1 MAEFILV
8 ITPAGGV
15 TAAII
20 GDRSAINQ
28 AIADNRRPRSLF
40 AGFQVGHFTDE
51 DAGTG
56 CTVVLPPPDNVTSCD
71 VRGSSPSSRE
81 LELLHLDRRL
91 EEVSALLLTGGSA
104 FGLAAADGVMTW
116 LAERGVG
123 YRTAAAVVPIVPAA
137 VIFDLRAGSASPPGA
152 IAGRAACEAATEE
165 DVATGLVGAGRGA
178 TVGKWAG
185 RQHATEGGLGLGHA
199 ESGGHQVGALAVVN
213 PVGDV
218 ISSEGVVIA
227 GTTAVRPSFTGPGSE
242 EVELPANTVLAV
254 VATTASLDKRAVRW
268 LAARGSDGVTVSVR
282 PAHTRYDGDVTFA
295 CAAPSRADFPA
306 DLDVLGRLATE
317 AVASAIRQAVTR

>member
-1 MAEFILV
+1 MSGL
-8 ITPAGGV
+8 
-15 TAAII
+15 
-20 GDRSAINQ
+20 
-28 AIADNRRPRSLF
+28 L
-40 AGFQVGHFTDE
+40 AGFRVGHFTDE
-51 DAGTG
+51 NAATG
-56 CTVVLPPPDNVTSCD
+56 CTVVLPPPGNVTSCD

-91 EEVSALLLTGGSA
+91 EEVHAVLLTGGSA
-104 FGLAAADGVMTW
+104 FGLAAADGVMNW

-137 VIFDLRAGSASPPGA
+137 VIFDLLPGKASPPRA
-152 IAGRAACEAATEE
+152 AAGRAACEAATEE

-185 RQHATEGGLGLGHA
+185 RQHASEGGLGLGHA
-199 ESGGHQVGALAVVN
+199 ASGGYQVGAVAVVN

-218 ISSEGVVIA
+218 ISSQGAVIA
-227 GTTAVRPSFTGPGSE
+227 GTTAARPRVTGPGADE
-242 EVELPANTVLAV
+242 ELPANTVLAML
-254 VATTASLDKRAVRW
+254 ATTASLDKRAVRW

-295 CAAPSRADFPA
+295 CAAPSRADSPA

-317 AVASAIRQAVTR
+317 AVANAIRQAVTR